1 VLDTEAQIALAR
13 GEPEV
18 ALDKLAE
25 AAREAEGG
33 RNPEAA
39 AAIHHTRARVLA
51 AQGQTDQ
58 ALVEYDRAAQ
68 AYRDLGFTGRL
79 RPVLSEWAE
88 LFGQMGKPAE
98 AVELYREALALK
110 PRQ

>member
-13 GEPEV
+13 GEPEE
-18 ALDKLAE
+18 ALQTLAE
-25 AAREAEGG
+25 AARAAE
-33 RNPEAA
+33 RDKNPEAV

-58 ALVEYDRAAQ
+58 AVVEFGRAAE
-68 AYRDLGFTGRL
+68 AYRELGFTGRL

-88 LFGQMGKPAE
+88 LFGQIGKPAE